1 MSKNAQTIA
10 LLAAARPVS
19 VPEAPD
25 STAAGCPLRDILD
38 RVGDKWSVLVVVLL
52 GEGTRRFSDLRRS
65 VDGISQ
71 RMLTH
76 TLRQLERDGLIS
88 RTVYPTVP
96 LRVEYTLTALGQTL
110 LEPLAAL
117 ACWAEKHRSEVLK
130 ARVAYDLRKEC
141 EP

>member
-1 MSKNAQTIA
+1 M
-10 LLAAARPVS
+10 
-19 VPEAPD
+19 
-25 STAAGCPLRDILD
+25 RDVLD

-52 GEGTRRFSDLRRS
+52 GDGTLRFSELRRS
-65 VDGISQ
+65 IDGISQ

-96 LRVEYTLTALGQTL
+96 LRVEYTLTALGRTL

-117 ACWAEKHRSEVLK
+117 ALWAGLHREAVQA
-130 ARVAYDLRKEC
+130 ARVSYDERGDGDG
-141 EP
+141 

>member
-1 MSKNAQTIA
+1 MTKNAQTIA
-10 LLAAARPVS
+10 RLETRMECPVPIA
-19 VPEAPD
+19 PESAPE
-25 STAAGCPLRDILD
+25 GCPLRDILD

-52 GEGTRRFSDLRRS
+52 GDGTRRFSDLRRS
-65 VDGISQ
+65 VEGISQ

-88 RTVYPTVP
+88 RMVYPTVP

-117 ACWAEKHRSEVLK
+117 AQWAGEHREAVLT
-130 ARVAYDLRKEC
+130 ARTVYDR
-141 EP
+141 